1 MREVVLYIG
10 MSLDG
15 FIADPAGGVDWM
27 QGDGSEPEHPGSYP
41 EFFRTVDT
49 VLLGYRTYRQ
59 ITTELSPD
67 TWAYSG
73 KKTYVL
79 THRTLPP
86 QEEIVFTDLPA
97 GELLKKLKQQD
108 GERIWV
114 CGGACGG
121 SCGFIPSAGT
131 TGLWTCSIFAHKA
144 GKRPKPG
151 RIHKKVILSC
161 RAA

>member
-59 ITTELSPD
+59 ITAELSPD

-114 CGGACGG
+114 CGGACVARQLRLHSVRRYNG
-121 SCGFIPSAGT
+121 IVD
-131 TGLWTCSIFAHKA
+131 LQY
-144 GKRPKPG
+144 
-151 RIHKKVILSC
+151 L
-161 RAA
+161 RA